1 MNLLK
6 FLFGTKN
13 ERELKKLWPIVR
25 QINTLEEK
33 LQAENLADE
42 DFPKRTAE
50 LKARVAEI
58 VAKTMPKN
66 PDKDQEMA
74 TVQAALDQVL
84 PEAFALLKNACRHL
98 VGTTEEVC
106 GHTLTW
112 NMVPFDVQLIGG
124 IVLHQGKISEMQT
137 GEGKTLVATMPLY
150 LNALAGK
157 NVQLVTVNDYLAK
170 RDATWMGH
178 LYKYLGLTVG
188 CIQNSMDSEERR
200 AQYNCDITYG
210 TNSEFGFDY
219 LRDNGMAQ
227 QPEQVVQNGHHFAI
241 VDEVDS
247 ILIDEAR
254 TPLIISGPATISTSH
269 VYNELNPM
277 VSAIVR
283 VQMAMCNDLVRDAK
297 KAIEAGDVETFKEKI
312 YQVYHSM
319 PRHKQ
324 FRHMLEDATLRK
336 YHEDVEMQM
345 LSEMRKERARELRG
359 ELYFTIDERTREVS
373 LTDKGCEKIC
383 PSDPQLFVLPDLAAE
398 MSAIDGDTSLSDAE
412 RIEKRRV
419 TQSAFVEK
427 SDRVHVVDQL
437 LRAYCLYEKDVE
449 YVVQPDANG
458 VGHVYIVD
466 EFTGRVLPGRR
477 WSDGLHQAVE
487 AKEGVEIEKE
497 SQTLATITIQNYFRL
512 YRKLA
517 GMTGT
522 AETEAREFKDIY
534 KLDVVSIPTNKPVN
548 RTDGNDQI
556 YRTEREKFKAI
567 IADVEK
573 RHAKGQPILLGTVE
587 VATSEVLSRMLK
599 IAHIPHEVLNAKN
612 HAREAEIVSLAG
624 QPGAVTIATNMA
636 GRGTDIKLGPGVTEL
651 GGLHVIGSERHES
664 RRIDRQ
670 LRGRCSRQGDPGSSQ
685 FFISL
690 EDKLMRLFGSQKIS
704 GIMQRLGLKEGE
716 VMEHKWLNRSVET
729 AQRRVEQQHFAV
741 RKRTL
746 EYDDVMNK
754 QRSIVY
760 ELRGRVL
767 TGDQQTVHDLILD
780 VMNDLVMTQAE
791 RYLFDAKDGSLI
803 DFMNWLGVTFPIT
816 VTEDELRPLLGTPE
830 PAGELVM
837 KRVVEAYEAK
847 CAGEDQVTLPYM
859 ERGVFLQVIDREWQD
874 FLRAMDDLRTGVNLR
889 AYGQRDPLV
898 EYKKEAF
905 SMFETLMATIKSKVV
920 SAEFRCATAARLQ
933 AHFNMMRAQEMQT
946 NAEAFDSAEAE
957 SNESKPGVEVE
968 RRRDSASSREK
979 TIGDVFASMMN
990 QNRMAAGVRPIAS
1003 ASLATPVSRPRV
1015 PANAM
1020 PGGTVVGRNDPCP
1033 CGSGKKYKKC
1043 CGRGLA

>member
-6 FLFGTKN
+6 LLLGTRN
-13 ERELKKLWPIVR
+13 ERELKKLWPIVHK
-25 QINTLEEK
+25 INGIEAEY
-33 LQAENLADE
+33 QAKGLADE
-42 DFPKRTAE
+42 DYPRMTQEFRD
-50 LKARVAEI
+50 RVAKGES
-58 VAKTMPKN
+58 
-66 PDKDQEMA
+66 
-74 TVQAALDQVL
+74 LDSIL
-84 PEAFALLKNACRHL
+84 PEAYALVKNACRRL
-98 VGTTEEVC
+98 VGTTSEVC
-106 GHTLTW
+106 GHVLTW

-124 IVLHQGKISEMQT
+124 IVLHQGKIAEMQT
-137 GEGKTLVATMPLY
+137 GEGKTLVATLPLY

-157 NVQLVTVNDYLAK
+157 NVQLVTVNDYLAR

-178 LYKYLGLTVG
+178 LYKFLGLTVG

-200 AQYNCDITYG
+200 AQYACDITYG

-227 QPEQVVQNGHHFAI
+227 QPEQIVQSGHNFAI

-254 TPLIISGPATISTSH
+254 TPLIISGPATVSTSH
-269 VYNELNPM
+269 IYNELNPL
-277 VSAIVR
+277 VSSIVR
-283 VQMAMCNDLVRDAK
+283 VQTSMCNDLIRDAK
-297 KAIEAGDVETFKEKI
+297 KALEAGEIQTFKDKI

-324 FRHMLEDATLRK
+324 LMHMLEDASLRK
-336 YHEDVEMQM
+336 HHEDVEMQM
-345 LSEMRKERARELRG
+345 LSEMFKEHARELRG
-359 ELYFTIDERTREVS
+359 ELYFTIDERTREVA

-383 PSDPQLFVLPDLAAE
+383 PSDPAMFVLPDLAAQ
-398 MSAIDGDTSLSDAE
+398 MSAIDGDASLTDAE
-412 RIEKRRV
+412 RIEKRRDA
-419 TQSAFVEK
+419 QSAFVEK

-449 YVVQPDANG
+449 YVVQDN
-458 VGHVYIVD
+458 HVYIVD

-512 YRKLA
+512 YKKLS

-548 RTDGNDQI
+548 RIDGNDQI

-567 IADVEK
+567 IADVER

-636 GRGTDIKLGPGVTEL
+636 GRGTDIKLGPGVTDL

-690 EDKLMRLFGSQKIS
+690 EDKLMRLFGSQRLS

-760 ELRGRVL
+760 DLRGRVL
-767 TGDQQTVHDLILD
+767 TGSPEDVHGLILD
-780 VMNDLVMTQAE
+780 VMNDLVMSQAE
-791 RYLFDAKDGSLI
+791 RYLFDAKDGSLV

-816 VTEDELRPLLGTPE
+816 VTEEELQPLMGTPAA
-830 PAGELVM
+830 AGELVM
-837 KRVVEAYEAK
+837 RRVAEAYDTK
-847 CAGEDQVTLPYM
+847 CAGEDPATLPYM

-874 FLRAMDDLRTGVNLR
+874 YLRAMDDLRTGVNLR

-905 SMFETLMATIKSKVV
+905 NMFETLMATIKSKVV
-920 SAEFRCATAARLQ
+920 SSEFRSATATR
-933 AHFNMMRAQEMQT
+933 MRAMFDMMEQVQT
-946 NAEAFDSAEAE
+946 NAGEFDPAEEE
-957 SNESKPGVEVE
+957 SP
-968 RRRDSASSREK
+968 RRPAPASGASDRAK
-979 TIGDVFASMMN
+979 TIGDVFASMMSG
-990 QNRMAAGVRPIAS
+990 AGSPAS
-1003 ASLATPVSRPRV
+1003 ARAPAGPVGRPPQAV
-1015 PANAM
+1015 QA
-1020 PGGTVVGRNDPCP
+1020 VGRNDPCP

-1043 CGRGLA
+1043 CGRNLA